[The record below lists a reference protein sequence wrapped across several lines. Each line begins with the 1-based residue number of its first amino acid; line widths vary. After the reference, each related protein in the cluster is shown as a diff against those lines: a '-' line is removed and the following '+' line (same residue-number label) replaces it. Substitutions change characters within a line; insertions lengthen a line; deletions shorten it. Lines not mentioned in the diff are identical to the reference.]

1 MSFLDSVPKNI
12 QAIQPYKPGKPLE
25 EVERELG
32 IKAIKL
38 ASNENPFGPSP
49 KALEAVKQYLERIE
63 LYPDDTGYYLRQRL
77 AARYGVS
84 MDEIILGSGSSDILA
99 MAFHAMLTAE
109 TEVLTSEGSFI
120 VYYLLGQSTGC
131 TMVRT
136 PLREFGFDLPAM
148 AERLSPK
155 TRIVLIAN
163 PNNPTGTIV
172 RRKPLAD
179 FLNKVPDSALIIMD
193 EAYVE
198 YVSEADY
205 PDSFE
210 YFRDGRNVLIIRTFS
225 KAYGLAGLRIGYGIA
240 RGEIIDTLQKVRMA
254 FNTGSLAQV
263 AAIAALDDEAHV
275 RKTVESNRREM
286 DFLSRELAGRNVNY
300 VPTFSNF
307 IFMDLGKPSKDVD
320 AAMLRQGV
328 IIRPMAGWGFPTM
341 IRVSIGTHEQNLR
354 FLQVLD
360 AVRSSL

>member
-1 MSFLDSVPKNI
+1 MSFLDYVPRNI

-49 KALEAVKQYLERIE
+49 KAIEAIRHYIEHVE
-63 LYPDDTGYYLRQRL
+63 LYPDDTGYYLRQKL
-77 AARYGVS
+77 AARFDVS

-99 MAFHAMLTAE
+99 MAFHAMLSPD
-109 TEVLTSEGSFI
+109 TEILTSAGSFI
-120 VYYLLGQSTGC
+120 VYYLLGQMKGC
-131 TMVRT
+131 KMIQT
-136 PLREFGFDLPAM
+136 PMLEFGYDLEAM
-148 AERLSPK
+148 AERLSSR
-155 TRIVLIAN
+155 TRVVLIAN

-172 RRKPLAD
+172 RKKQVSS
-179 FLNKVPDSALIIMD
+179 FLKKVPENALVIMD

-198 YVSEADY
+198 YVADKDY

-210 YFRDGRNVLIIRTFS
+210 YYRDGKNILIIRTFS

-240 RGEIIDTLQKVRMA
+240 KPEIIDTLQKVRLA
-254 FNTGSLAQV
+254 FNTGSLGQ
-263 AAIAALDDEAHV
+263 IAAHAAFDDQEHV
-275 RKTVESNRREM
+275 KKTVDSNRKEM
-286 DFLSRELAGRNVNY
+286 QFLAKELTSRGVKF
-300 VPTFSNF
+300 VPSFSNF
-307 IFMDLGKPSKDVD
+307 VFMDLGKPSKDVD

-341 IRVSIGTHEQNLR
+341 IRVSIGTHEQNEM
-354 FLQVLD
+354 FLKALD
-360 AVRSSL
+360 TVR

>member
-1 MSFLDSVPKNI
+1 MSFLDFVPKNI

-32 IKAIKL
+32 IKAVKL

-49 KALEAVKQYLERIE
+49 KAIEAMRQYIEHVE
-63 LYPDDTGYYLRQRL
+63 LYPDDTGYYLRQKL
-77 AARYGVS
+77 AARFQVS

-99 MAFHAMLTAE
+99 MAFHAMLTPD
-109 TEVLTSEGSFI
+109 TEMLTSEGSFI
-120 VYYLLGQSTGC
+120 VYYLLGQAKGC

-136 PLREFGFDLPAM
+136 PMREFGYDLRAM
-148 AERLSPK
+148 AERLTSR

-172 RRKPLAD
+172 RRQDVAE
-179 FLNKVPDSALIIMD
+179 FLKKVPEHALVIMD

-198 YVSEADY
+198 YVGDPDY
-205 PDSFE
+205 PDSFDYYRE
-210 YFRDGRNVLIIRTFS
+210 GRNVLIIRTFS

-240 RGEIIDTLQKVRMA
+240 KPEIIDTLQKVRLA
-254 FNTGSLAQV
+254 FNTGSLGQV
-263 AAIAALDDEAHV
+263 AALAAFDDPAHV
-275 RKTVESNRREM
+275 QRTVESNRREM
-286 DFLSRELAGRNVNY
+286 KFLSSELAARGVKY
-300 VPTFSNF
+300 VPSYSNF

-341 IRVSIGTHEQNLR
+341 IRVSIGTHEQNEQ
-354 FLQVLD
+354 FLKALD
-360 AVRSSL
+360 KVR